1 MKIQI
6 DSPSLFSSSPS
17 SLVRTVRLP
26 RLMFAHRPP
35 LLGAWMTLTRV
46 GETEVV
52 VTAGPGA
59 NFILASVFSAVLNNS
74 HMVDYTSSSRGLDSF
89 YFTKS
94 DSWQATEDIAQLR

>member
-1 MKIQI
+1 MTRH
-6 DSPSLFSSSPS
+6 LSSSPS
-17 SLVRTVRLP
+17 SLVRRVRLP

>member
-1 MKIQI
+1 
-6 DSPSLFSSSPS
+6 
-17 SLVRTVRLP
+17 
-26 RLMFAHRPP
+26 MFANKPP

-59 NFILASVFSAVLNNS
+59 NFILASVFSAVLNTS
-74 HMVDYTSSSRGLDSF
+74 HMLDFTSSSRGLDSF